1 MAMHSNIASAWTK
14 LSGRIGIGK
23 ASSGSPFN
31 NTVFHDAAIRLA
43 AMVALVDEIM
53 CTQEFEWLKLSLG
66 EEHELQPQAQQ
77 LFEEQK
83 SVPQTLPQI
92 LSAFLIAFD
101 RPSPE
106 GETLLTAIATVATVD
121 GPANVDQVIVLRS
134 AGDVLG
140 LRYDVINR
148 VLVAAGISLSTRHLD
163 ERVFRRRGPSGD
175 GIAESASERAQHLS
189 ILGLPSGATELEAKE
204 AYRALVKKYH
214 PDRLAGRGAS
224 AETLVRAEAI
234 MVKLNAAYKGL
245 AT

>member
-1 MAMHSNIASAWTK
+1 MI
-14 LSGRIGIGK
+14 
-23 ASSGSPFN
+23 
-31 NTVFHDAAIRLA
+31 FHAFFLNQVQSTIWPK
-43 AMVALVDEIM
+43 I
-53 CTQEFEWLKLSLG
+53 LK
-66 EEHELQPQAQQ
+66 QPH
-77 LFEEQK
+77 
-83 SVPQTLPQI
+83 
-92 LSAFLIAFD
+92 
-101 RPSPE
+101 
-106 GETLLTAIATVATVD
+106 TAIFVPKEFFKTEMIETVT
-121 GPANVDQVIVLRS
+121 LRQTYRFYDWDRMEFY
-134 AGDVLG
+134 GGLNIYHVLG

-245 AT
+245 TT